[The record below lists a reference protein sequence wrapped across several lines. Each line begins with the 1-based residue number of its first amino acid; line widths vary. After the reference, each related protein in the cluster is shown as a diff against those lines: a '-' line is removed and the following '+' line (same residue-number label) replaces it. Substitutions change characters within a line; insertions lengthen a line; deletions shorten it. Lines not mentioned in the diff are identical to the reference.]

1 MHPVLDLSH
10 LLSTEASSE
19 MVSVEWWLSGSHFFF
34 YEGGFRK
41 KKKYGGSLSGIT
53 MSAYSHL

>member
-19 MVSVEWWLSGSHFFF
+19 MVSVESWLSGSHFLMK
-34 YEGGFRK
+34 GGFRK
-41 KKKYGGSLSGIT
+41 KKCMEAVLRGIT
-53 MSAYSHL
+53 MSAYSNL

>member
-19 MVSVEWWLSGSHFFF
+19 MVSVESWLSGSHFLMK
-34 YEGGFRK
+34 GGFRK
-41 KKKYGGSLSGIT
+41 KKMYGGSLSGIT